1 MAGMKFEYDENGGK
15 FFYFFLSVYALILV
29 PATYW
34 LWPKS
39 EEKQSTHL
47 EDISSYPPCRDKYH
61 LLRASEPRR
70 RRRTIFVWHE
80 KETLTVEKLSE
91 SNYFSVKIVLLAAWI
106 ILLILAYRVS
116 LIETEHKEYD
126 PFMILDV
133 DLEASISEIK
143 RAYRELS
150 KKHHPDRGG
159 DPEKF
164 KDIAKAYKTLTDEEA
179 KNNWK
184 TYGNPDG
191 PGVTHFGIALPKWLV
206 DHKNSLFVL
215 LIYTGVFMIVLP
227 VIICIWWQKSARY
240 AGDHILIDTIKIYHF
255 LLTKTSLIS
264 IKRSLLILSASAEF
278 DRRLNPMIVDRPSD
292 NIELPELFRELTNVQ
307 ENIKEIP
314 FQQLYSIKARTLI
327 YAHLHRLDSLS
338 DNLEKDKQYIVR
350 RSINLINEII
360 NVAVQLVNVQ
370 HIKHSEIGPKLET
383 IENTM
388 KLSPMMVQA
397 LLNTKSPLLQLPH
410 ITENHL
416 RFFETKKRTIKHIRQ
431 FAAMGDE
438 QRRSILRS
446 ITDEQYYDI
455 MNVLAIY
462 PHVTMTV
469 SFGVANDDDEH
480 IITTGA
486 VVTLTMRL
494 HRQNMSSLFSKELAI
509 NSSALTNNT
518 LNSEGNEEEI
528 GDRENRDKT
537 NETLKAS
544 TTTTTSSKGWNNKSE
559 KKKKANKDKGKKKG
573 HPKSSTKAINKQT
586 PTNTNNNQKK
596 TIKNDNKDSSD
607 SPTNSRQRHEQT
619 RDDLNETDNESN
631 NNNNNNDDD
640 DDDNTNENIP
650 NNSTPEQ
657 SESVISSNKTKTPD
671 DDKDDDV
678 FLERFQQQQRKRE
691 KLETKAKISHR
702 VFCPFYPEIKQ
713 ECWWLY
719 VADRKQH
726 ALISVPIYLC
736 NLKDDDEIEVKFS
749 APKLRGHYVYTVI
762 LRSDS
767 YFDADVT
774 ENFSF
779 DVQTA
784 KKVADNHPQWDFSED
799 DGATNNKADDDEFA
813 TESDSDKD

>member
-39 EEKQSTHL
+39 EKKQSLHP
-47 EDISSYPPCRDKYH
+47 ENISSYPPCRDKYH

-70 RRRTIFVWHE
+70 RRRTIFV
-80 KETLTVEKLSE
+80 KIALLT
-91 SNYFSVKIVLLAAWI
+91 AWI
-106 ILLILAYRVS
+106 ILLILAYRAS

-126 PFMILDV
+126 PFMTLDV
-133 DLEASISEIK
+133 DQGASISEIK

-164 KDIAKAYKTLTDEEA
+164 ANIAKAYKTLTDEES

-240 AGDHILIDTIKIYHF
+240 AGDHILIDTIRLYHYF
-255 LLTKTSLIS
+255 LRKTALIS

-278 DRRLNPMIVDRPSD
+278 DRRRNPMIVDRPSD

-307 ENIKEIP
+307 EKIKEIP
-314 FQQLYSIKARTLI
+314 FQDLYSIKARTLL

-338 DNLEKDKQYIVR
+338 DNLVKDKQYIVR

-360 NVAVQLVNVQ
+360 NMAVQLVNMQ
-370 HIKHSEIGPKLET
+370 HNQQIEIGPKLET

-388 KLSPMMVQA
+388 KLSPMLVQA
-397 LLNTKSPLLQLPH
+397 LLNTKSPFLQLPH

-431 FAAMGDE
+431 FAAIGDE
-438 QRRSILRS
+438 QRRSMLRS
-446 ITDEQYYDI
+446 ITDEQYNDI

-469 SFGVANDDDEH
+469 SFGVADDDDEH
-480 IITTGA
+480 IITTVA
-486 VVTLTMRL
+486 VVTLTVRL

-509 NSSALTNNT
+509 NSSALTNKT
-518 LNSEGNEEEI
+518 LNDERNEEQI
-528 GDRENRDKT
+528 NDKENREKT
-537 NETLKAS
+537 NETLKVLA
-544 TTTTTSSKGWNNKSE
+544 TTTTSSKGWNNKSE

-573 HPKSSTKAINKQT
+573 HPKSSTKTTNKQT
-586 PTNTNNNQKK
+586 TVNTNNNQKK
-596 TIKNDNKDSSD
+596 KIKNDNKNSSDDDSSKHSD
-607 SPTNSRQRHEQT
+607 DLPTNSGQRHEQAKE
-619 RDDLNETDNESN
+619 DLNETDNESN
-631 NNNNNNDDD
+631 NNINNDNDDD
-640 DDDNTNENIP
+640 NNENIP
-650 NNSTPEQ
+650 NNSAPEQ
-657 SESVISSNKTKTPD
+657 SQSLISSNKTKTPD

-726 ALISVPIYLC
+726 ALISAPIYLC

-749 APKLRGHYVYTVI
+749 APKLLGHYVYTVI

-779 DVQTA
+779 NVQTA